1 MAQVTLK
8 GNPIHTLGD
17 LPAQGDQAPNA
28 TLTKTDLSDV
38 QLKDYADKTVIL
50 NIFPSVD
57 TGTCAA
63 SVRRFNEEASN
74 LDGVEVL
81 CISADLPFA
90 MQRFC
95 GAEGIDRV
103 TSLSAFRSDFGKQYG
118 VQLTDGPL
126 AGLMARSVVAIKNN
140 EVIYT
145 QLIPEITEEPDY
157 EAALKAV
164 S

>member
-8 GNPIHTLGD
+8 GNPIHTQGD
-17 LPAQGDQAPNA
+17 LPAQGDQAPNT

-74 LDGVEVL
+74 LDGVEIL

-103 TSLSAFRSDFGKQYG
+103 ISLSAFRSDFGKQYG

-145 QLIPEITEEPDY
+145 QLVSEITEEPDY